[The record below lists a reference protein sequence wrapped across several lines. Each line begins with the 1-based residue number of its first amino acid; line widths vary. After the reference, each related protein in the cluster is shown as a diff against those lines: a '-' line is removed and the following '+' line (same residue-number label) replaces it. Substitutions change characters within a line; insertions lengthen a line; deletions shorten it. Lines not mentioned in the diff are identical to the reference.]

1 MRIYTSYVLFLSDRE
16 LKKFEKM
23 KKILFVKLIIISCFF
38 TFCKAQEIRK
48 DSIKFDFTKFRDL
61 ELDKQ
66 YSSSIFFKNK
76 DKRIQIQYSDY
87 SIAIIETN
95 INNRY
100 GSIKTFSSK
109 DNSLKTECNTFDK
122 INIGILK
129 RYDDNGKITEIDLD
143 KDYPFTIEDL
153 TKKLKKKFNINLND
167 SKIGINRIYKDQEN
181 PFCYGIYIYNKI
193 MNGVRQL
200 TFSAINGNLIEDK
213 VYNLEK

>member
-1 MRIYTSYVLFLSDRE
+1 VLFSSDRK
-16 LKKFEKM
+16 LKKNEEM
-23 KKILFVKLIIISCFF
+23 KKKIFVKLIIISCFF
-38 TFCKAQEIRK
+38 TFCKAQEIQK
-48 DSIKFDFTKFRDL
+48 DSIKFDLAKFRNM

-100 GSIKTFSSK
+100 GITKTFSSK
-109 DNSLKTECNTFDK
+109 DNSIKTECNTYDK

-143 KDYPFTIEDL
+143 KDHPFTIEDL
-153 TKKLKKKFNINLND
+153 TKKLKKEFNIDLND
-167 SKIGINRIYKDQEN
+167 SKIGINRIYKDQGN
-181 PFCYGIYIYNKI
+181 PFCYGLYIYNKT
-193 MNGVRQL
+193 MNSVRQL
-200 TFSAINGNLIEDK
+200 TFSAINGELIEDK
-213 VYNLEK
+213 MTNLEK